1 MMPNIDSSRSGLLAI
16 IKKELTRFFTDK
28 RMVLTTIL
36 LPGLMI
42 VLLWTF
48 MGNALSSLTTVSE
61 DYVPEAYAVNLPD
74 SVKAMA
80 EQTGLPLTPI
90 VTNEA
95 DTVKQQIADK
105 EADLLVVFPEDF
117 DAAVAATLTQETD
130 GGGAVPQVALYY
142 NSTRTESSVQ
152 YSTMS
157 TLLDGYKNS
166 LAPLFA
172 VNAGGDDYDLVTDR
186 DQAGFTFAS
195 LLPLMIILFLFT
207 GCITIAPESIS
218 GEKER
223 GTIATLLVTPLARWE
238 LALGKIVSL
247 GFIALLSGL
256 SSFIGVMVSLPSL
269 MASSG
274 SISAAIY
281 GMGDYAMLL
290 AVTLST
296 VLMFIGIISIISA
309 FARSVKEASTLV
321 TPLMIIVMLVGVTGM
336 FSQGA
341 QTELGF
347 YLVPVYNSVQSLV
360 GVFSFSAAPLA
371 VALTTVTNLV
381 VTGLC
386 ILALTKMF
394 NSEKVMFSR

>member
-42 VLLWTF
+42 FLLWTF

-105 EADLLVVFPEDF
+105 EADLLVVFPQDF
-117 DAAVAATLTQETD
+117 DTAVAATLTQEAD
-130 GGGAVPQVALYY
+130 GGGAVPQVAGYY

-195 LLPLMIILFLFT
+195 LLPLMIIIFLFS
-207 GCITIAPESIS
+207 GCITIALESIS

-274 SISAAIY
+274 SISASIY
-281 GMGDYAMLL
+281 GMCDYVMLL

-321 TPLMIIVMLVGVTGM
+321 MPLMIIVMLIGVTGM

-360 GVFSFSAAPLA
+360 GVFSFSAVPLA

-386 ILALTKMF
+386 VLALTKMF
-394 NSEKVMFSR
+394 NNEKVMFSR